1 VHSLQV
7 VSYVIPLAVLVVLD
21 TNVLVSAI
29 RSRRGASFRVVSLIG
44 GGHFDI
50 AISVPLV
57 LEYEDA
63 LLRAQPVTSLDEADV
78 RSLLDYV
85 CSVAKRQ
92 TIFYLWRPL
101 ARDPKDDMVAE
112 LAIAAGAYAIV
123 THNLRDFAPVADLGQ
138 RVITPHQLLRETG
151 TLP

>member
-1 VHSLQV
+1 M
-7 VSYVIPLAVLVVLD
+7 
-21 TNVLVSAI
+21 
-29 RSRRGASFRVVSLIG
+29 R
-44 GGHFDI
+44 
-50 AISVPLV
+50 
-57 LEYEDA
+57 A
-63 LLRAQPVTSLDEADV
+63 LPSTGLNERDVT
-78 RSLLDYV
+78 SLLDYV
-85 CSVAKRQ
+85 CSVARQQ

-112 LAIAAGAYAIV
+112 LAIAAGADAIV